1 MSKLT
6 LLSLIGIK
14 PQMPAMPDLRDFSEY
29 TVADF
34 VGDPFFRDWVL
45 RPDSDHEEF
54 WQEWCRLH
62 PEKVETIDEARRVLF
77 NLGLPHYQLPELS
90 ISTLWSAIQAD
101 IQPEN
106 TKKVIIRKSKFWYI
120 AASILILMGVSYG
133 FWSQQSSLMT
143 YRTAYG
149 ETREITLPDQ
159 SKVILNSNSTLEFE
173 DNWSQKS
180 AREIYVSGEAFFS
193 VIHLED
199 DQPFK
204 VFTGKGV
211 AIEVLGTEFNVYHR
225 EDNTKVVLSSGAIT
239 LSFPMKDNEGKI
251 LMKPN
256 ELVEFKESK
265 YKKKE
270 VNAADYVSWT
280 KKVLNLDET
289 SLGEMIQKAKDNY
302 GIEVKVADEALLIQT
317 ASGSMPI
324 TDADAFMNQI
334 SKIFNVEI
342 IKTNNNYFIK
352 N

>member
-6 LLSLIGIK
+6 LLSLISIK
-14 PQMPAMPDLRDFSEY
+14 PQIPAMPDLRDFSEY

-54 WQEWCRLH
+54 WQEWCQLH
-62 PEKVETIDEARRVLF
+62 PEKVEIIDEARRLLF
-77 NLGLPHYQLPELS
+77 NLGLPHYQLPES
-90 ISTLWSAIQAD
+90 AVSTLWSAIQAD
-101 IQPEN
+101 IHPKN
-106 TKKVIIRKSKFWYI
+106 TTKPIIRQTKFWYV
-120 AASILILMGVSYG
+120 AASLLILISVSYG
-133 FWSQQSSLMT
+133 FWTQQSSLVT
-143 YRTAYG
+143 YRTAFG
-149 ETREITLPDQ
+149 ETQEITLPDY

-173 DNWSQKS
+173 DNWDQRA
-180 AREIYVSGEAFFS
+180 AREIYVEGEAFFS

-225 EDNTKVVLSSGAIT
+225 ANNTQVVLSSGAIT
-239 LSFPMKDNEGKI
+239 LSFPMKDIEGKI

-265 YKKKE
+265 YNKKE
-270 VNAADYVSWT
+270 VDAANYVSWT

-289 SLGEMIQKAKDNY
+289 SLGEMIQKVRDNY
-302 GIEVKVADEALLIQT
+302 GIQVEVENEALLIQT

-324 TDADAFMNQI
+324 TDAGAFMNQI

-342 IKTNNNYFIK
+342 IKTNNNYLIK
-352 N
+352 K